1 MTKKMQFFC
10 IFFALERVWK
20 IIPAICT
27 LRFVVYFVRIRLPQ
41 PATIE
46 GRGAFTEDGLH
57 MK

>member
-1 MTKKMQFFC
+1 MQFFC